1 MTNSIYEL
9 FGALSPQQ
17 INIKLYFQEKEQIL
31 ETYLGHWKKSKFIET
46 HQIEKEQTWR
56 FILKNRQ
63 ILLTN
68 SKFLCTYNIQK
79 QQLF

>member
-46 HQIEKEQTWR
+46 HQIEKE
-56 FILKNRQ
+56 
-63 ILLTN
+63 
-68 SKFLCTYNIQK
+68 
-79 QQLF
+79 